1 VPYLQSSIKPVV
13 IASKCLG
20 FVHYRWNGEIIND
33 DFTRLLGDFVEYLP
47 VCPEVEIGLGVPRDP
62 IHIESVRG
70 EKRLVQ
76 PATGRDLTGVMHDFS
91 DSFLGGIGLV
101 DGFLLKYRSPSC
113 GTNDVKIYSEGGKSG
128 SIGKG
133 AGFFAVAVMERFSNL
148 AVETEGRLKNY
159 RVREHYLT
167 KLWAMARFRNTAAAG
182 GMKDL
187 VVFHSGN
194 KLLLMAYN
202 QAKLKDL
209 GKIVAN
215 HEHRELD
222 EVFEL
227 YRDSLGQAFSKMP
240 RYTSNIN
247 VLMHAL
253 GYFSKEISS
262 REKSYFLDALER
274 YRAGKL
280 PLSAVISIVNSWIV
294 RFEQP
299 YLARQTF
306 FSPYPEELALM
317 SDSGKGREL

>member
-1 VPYLQSSIKPVV
+1 VPYLQSSVKPVLIV
-13 IASKCLG
+13 SKCLG
-20 FVHYRWNGEIIND
+20 FANCRWNGEIIND
-33 DFTRLLGDFVEYLP
+33 DFTKLLGEFVEYRP

-62 IHIESVRG
+62 IHIVSIRG
-70 EKRLVQ
+70 MLRLVQ
-76 PATGRDLTGVMHDFS
+76 PASGRDLTGVMQDFC
-91 DSFLGGIGLV
+91 DSFLNEVAAV

-113 GTNDVKIYSEGGKSG
+113 GTNDVKIYSEGSKSG

-133 AGFFAVAVMERFSNL
+133 AGFFAVAVMESFGIL

-167 KLWAMARFRNTAAAG
+167 KLWAMARFRDAAAAG

-187 VVFHSGN
+187 VDFHSGN

-202 QAKLKDL
+202 QAKLKGL

-215 HEHRELD
+215 HEHRALD

-299 YLARQTF
+299 YLAQQTF
-306 FSPYPEELALM
+306 FSPYPEELTLI

>member
-1 VPYLQSSIKPVV
+1 MPYLQSSVKPVV

-20 FVHYRWNGEIIND
+20 FANCRWNGEIIND
-33 DFTRLLGDFVEYLP
+33 DFTKLLGEFVEYRP

-62 IHIESVRG
+62 IHIVSIRG
-70 EKRLVQ
+70 EWRLVQ
-76 PATGRDLTGVMHDFS
+76 PATGRDLTGVMQDFC
-91 DSFLGGIGLV
+91 DSFLNEVAPV

-133 AGFFAVAVMERFSNL
+133 AGFFAAAVMESFGNL

-167 KLWAMARFRNTAAAG
+167 KLWAMARFRDAAAAG
-182 GMKDL
+182 RMKDL
-187 VVFHSGN
+187 VDFHSGN

-215 HEHRELD
+215 HEHKTVDR
-222 EVFEL
+222 VFEL
-227 YRDSLGQAFSKMP
+227 YRDGLGQAFSKMP
-240 RYTSNIN
+240 RYTSNLN

-294 RFEQP
+294 RFKQP
-299 YLARQTF
+299 YLAQQTF
-306 FSPYPEELALM
+306 FSPYPEELTLI